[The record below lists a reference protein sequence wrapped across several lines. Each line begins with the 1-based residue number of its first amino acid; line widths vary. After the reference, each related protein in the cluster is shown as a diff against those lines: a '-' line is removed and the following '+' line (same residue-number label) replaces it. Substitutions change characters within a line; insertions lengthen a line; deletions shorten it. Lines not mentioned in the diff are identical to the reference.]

1 VEDNIKTIISPVSY
15 HVIEMVRISL
25 GEERKTLRENKKKQ
39 TFHEKERKS
48 LILISLKIYMS
59 EITKNQ

>member
-1 VEDNIKTIISPVSY
+1 
-15 HVIEMVRISL
+15 MVRISL